1 MMQAVEAT
9 THELQLMRRQLASAH
24 AAQAAA
30 ESEAATARAAVDAEQ
45 TRAFKLEVQIAELK
59 QQIEGMAALQ
69 TELDVMHKRERTLME
84 ASKKSEHG
92 GFWNYISGSDQAP
105 SSDAAI

>member
-30 ESEAATARAAVDAEQ
+30 ESEAATARAAAE
-45 TRAFKLEVQIAELK
+45 RAQRRQVVCPRRRP
-59 QQIEGMAALQ
+59 AL
-69 TELDVMHKRERTLME
+69 
-84 ASKKSEHG
+84 
-92 GFWNYISGSDQAP
+92 
-105 SSDAAI
+105 AIRR